1 MMMTLTYA
9 RRTPCVVE
17 AAGDDDAD
25 DSATFSNTLFPSQ
38 NHVK

>member
-17 AAGDDDAD
+17 AGDDDAD